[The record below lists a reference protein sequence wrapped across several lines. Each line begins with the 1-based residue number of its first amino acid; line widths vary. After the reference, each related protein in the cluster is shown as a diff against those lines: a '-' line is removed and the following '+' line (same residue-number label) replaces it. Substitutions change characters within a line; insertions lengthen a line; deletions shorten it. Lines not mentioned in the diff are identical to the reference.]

1 MGALNCCTDGKSPKK
16 VITEDTNAMHDS
28 NRSLNIEEMKT
39 MDLADSSVQIPVK

>member
-16 VITEDTNAMHDS
+16 VITEDTMHDS
-28 NRSLNIEEMKT
+28 NGSLNIEEMKT